1 MLKFLGHT
9 IFLKSVSGFIND
21 SEIPNG
27 AGWRSWFSVTKRAPR
42 MVEETLH
49 RKDLQWEINITGV
62 DTKVLKLKDELSL
75 AQKSFREQR
84 SGGMF

>member
-1 MLKFLGHT
+1 
-9 IFLKSVSGFIND
+9 
-21 SEIPNG
+21 
-27 AGWRSWFSVTKRAPR
+27 